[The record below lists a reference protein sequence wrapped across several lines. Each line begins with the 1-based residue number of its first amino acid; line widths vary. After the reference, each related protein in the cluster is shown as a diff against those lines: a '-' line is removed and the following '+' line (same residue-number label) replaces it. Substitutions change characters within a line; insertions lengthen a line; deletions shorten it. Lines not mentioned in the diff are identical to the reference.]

1 LPRSPQTALRLPCQP
16 VSPVRARGRQE
27 GRQPCEGPSRGR
39 RASPRRR
46 GQREEHEALS
56 RRPRCEQLSDADG
69 VETLGRLRASGQ
81 TATTPVLALTAQA
94 MHGDAERFLAA
105 GFDGYV
111 SKPVDIV
118 ELVDAVRRHCAPKTV
133 P

>member
-1 LPRSPQTALRLPCQP
+1 
-16 VSPVRARGRQE
+16 
-27 GRQPCEGPSRGR
+27 
-39 RASPRRR
+39 
-46 GQREEHEALS
+46 
-56 RRPRCEQLSDADG
+56 
-69 VETLGRLRASGQ
+69 
-81 TATTPVLALTAQA
+81 VLALTAQA

-105 GFDGYV
+105 GFHGYV